1 MSDILV
7 TGATGT
13 FGAAVV
19 EAFRKAGRPI
29 RVLVRDP
36 SRFFAKTGE
45 SVVVGDFSDPMS
57 MEAALSGIER
67 VFLASFDRPNM
78 PVLQKNLL
86 DAAQRQRV
94 RHIVRISTIGVDDPR
109 FGQIMTNHLQGER
122 QLEASGLAFTHL
134 RPSWVLQNF
143 LPTSAFTPVRDGK
156 ISLPAGNAGV
166 GFVDARDVAA
176 VAVAALTEPDHEG
189 RIYTLTG
196 PEAPTHAQLA
206 SALSTATGQR
216 IVYQDLP
223 PDEYVRH
230 VTSAGWSA
238 ASIESVSRLFADM
251 RIGGAAVLSEDVY
264 QVKKRPPLSIYDFA
278 RDYAQDFILSRQDR

>member
-1 MSDILV
+1 MSKILV

-19 EAFRKAGRPI
+19 EGFRKTGRSI
-29 RVLVRDP
+29 RVLVRDH
-36 SRFFAKTGE
+36 SHFTKTDE
-45 SVVVGDFSDPMS
+45 SVVIGDFADPIS
-57 MEAALSGIER
+57 MESALSGIER
-67 VFLASFDRPNM
+67 VFLASFDRPDM
-78 PVLQKNLL
+78 PALQKNLL
-86 DAAQRQRV
+86 DVAQRQGV

-109 FGQIMTNHLQGER
+109 FGQIMANHLQGER

-143 LPTSAFTPVRDGK
+143 LPTSAFTPVRNGK
-156 ISLPAGNAGV
+156 ISLPAGGAGV

-176 VAVAALTEPDHEG
+176 VAIAALTEPDHEG
-189 RIYTLTG
+189 RVYTLTG
-196 PEAPTHAQLA
+196 PETPTHAQLA

-223 PDEYVRH
+223 PEEYVRC
-230 VTSAGWSA
+230 VTAAGWSS

-251 RIGGAAVLSEDVY
+251 CAGGAAVVSEDIF

-278 RDYAQDFILSRQDR
+278 RDYAQDFIVNRQAQ